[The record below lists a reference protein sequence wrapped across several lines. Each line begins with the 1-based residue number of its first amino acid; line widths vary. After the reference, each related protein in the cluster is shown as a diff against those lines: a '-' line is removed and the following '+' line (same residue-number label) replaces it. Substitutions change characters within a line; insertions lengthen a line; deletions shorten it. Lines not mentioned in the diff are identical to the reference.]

1 MDGRQI
7 YRQGHHQDER
17 PQCSEKGHPS
27 TLRWIRRDCHCPLS
41 ERKTKFQWPSLMKQ
55 WQKTILIIQLG
66 LILWS
71 LSTRLMRPAIRPG
84 RTRASIIAWR
94 VIVRSFFHHY
104 RKADL
109 GPGLSEPAGTESET
123 EAELYRARF
132 VKLFGLRKFRSQGDD
147 RPQII

>member
-1 MDGRQI
+1 MESDRQI
-7 YRQGHHQDER
+7 
-17 PQCSEKGHPS
+17 
-27 TLRWIRRDCHCPLS
+27 L
-41 ERKTKFQWPSLMKQ
+41 
-55 WQKTILIIQLG
+55 
-66 LILWS
+66 
-71 LSTRLMRPAIRPG
+71 
-84 RTRASIIAWR
+84 
-94 VIVRSFFHHY
+94 FHHY